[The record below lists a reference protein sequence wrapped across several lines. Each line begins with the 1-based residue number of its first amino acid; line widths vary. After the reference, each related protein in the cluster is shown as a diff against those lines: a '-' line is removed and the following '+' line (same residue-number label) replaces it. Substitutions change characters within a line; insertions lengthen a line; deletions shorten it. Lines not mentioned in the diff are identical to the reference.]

1 MSILLS
7 AAGALGGLWIATDA
21 VDKQQQAALKPTEKN
36 VQVETE
42 DLWSGRY
49 VGMEQMGDV
58 MRDHATLIVAEKMDR
73 DLSGVPFRWLKLRNG
88 GILRTYDM
96 EFPPVSK

>member
-1 MSILLS
+1 
-7 AAGALGGLWIATDA
+7 
-21 VDKQQQAALKPTEKN
+21 
-36 VQVETE
+36 
-42 DLWSGRY
+42 
-49 VGMEQMGDV
+49 